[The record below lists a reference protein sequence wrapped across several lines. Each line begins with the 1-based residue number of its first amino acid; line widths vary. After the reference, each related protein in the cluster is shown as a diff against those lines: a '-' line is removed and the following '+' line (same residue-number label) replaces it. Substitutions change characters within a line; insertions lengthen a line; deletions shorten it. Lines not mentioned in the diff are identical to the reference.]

1 MLDIHIGV
9 IVEKNNGEEIGRI
22 ECIVLDRDSYEA
34 THLVVKQGRTLAA
47 RHILMPVE
55 WVAGSTERD
64 RIRIDQPDD
73 EIAQLPNFE
82 LQHYVRLDMLDE
94 EHEEHPRSKVKP
106 ADWINYFVPLLANAF
121 GDPLH
126 TAGVVVTDQLLTSSE
141 SAIRRGLNVESCD
154 GHRLGEV
161 QEVLLAEPDWAL
173 SGLIITRG
181 FVLKHPMRVP
191 ADWVAKIERERIVL
205 NRSKKQV
212 VAWERQ
218 KGK

>member
-1 MLDIHIGV
+1 MLDIHIGA
-9 IVEKNNGEEIGRI
+9 IVDNNGEEIGRL

-34 THLVVKQGRTLAA
+34 THLVVKQGRALSA
-47 RHILMPVE
+47 RHILMPVD
-55 WVAGSTERD
+55 WVTASD
-64 RIRIDQPDD
+64 RARLRIDQEDD
-73 EIAQLPNFE
+73 QLAALPNFE
-82 LQHYVRLDMLDE
+82 LQHYVRLDLLDE

-106 ADWINYFVPLLANAF
+106 ADWINYFVPLFANAF

-126 TAGVVVTDQLLTSSE
+126 TPGVVVTDQLLTPSE
-141 SAIRRGLNVESCD
+141 SAIRRGLQIESCD

-161 QEVLLAEPDWAL
+161 QEVLLTEPDWGL

-181 FVLKHPMRVP
+181 FVLKHPLRVP

-218 KGK
+218 KR